1 MKKRIFSALMALT
14 VSFSMTSF
22 AGAQELSQSVDVGEV
37 TFSHVPYGIQ
47 QVYTIEV
54 VDPVTAVRNPTT
66 PIAGE
71 ETEIYV
77 SAKLDSE
84 EYMIRNVTMEW
95 TLNGEKQPDLKMS
108 LVDDVLSLP
117 FAIPGFTADKA
128 DQVDLSKVDREIYT
142 CNLPALDKDDVVT
155 YHFRVGSSVS
165 EDYEVTVMED
175 REYTQMTR
183 KADAEGLILEADDGF
198 QVQFIFGENKGIHL
212 NTGFGTL
219 LPDEILPEIIESANG
234 LTAQLDNYRVEIDYN
249 PLNIRFY
256 NQDGEYVTAINGICA
271 ISDSAGNVEQIRYTL
286 DSEED
291 EQYMGFGMQFAD
303 LDQRGNTVHI
313 QTINWY
319 LEQYK
324 SGATYAPVPYY
335 TVPGEYG
342 LYIDESDQIAFQ
354 MASENDGIQI
364 IDLVSSRQENQTDLH
379 IFLGDNEQISEQYAN
394 VGGHAVMP
402 PDWSFGTWLCANE
415 WRSTAEIEDVMA
427 KAAQYGI
434 QYSAIITEGWKNN
447 FYLFSDSTYEPH
459 EGDYYFSVS
468 DFIWGDR
475 WTDPVALVE
484 KIKEN
489 GGHFILWMVPSI
501 KEPKLDENGNTTN
514 PQMSADIE
522 YLIENKMVIMNED
535 GTPYRQPNDWFTNNM
550 ILDFTNP
557 MTKEW
562 LKGKMGYLFTEIGIS
577 GFKTDGGEFLWGR
590 DAVAFDGR
598 RGDELRNAYPDL
610 YAQTLYDIAN
620 ELTDGDAVMFSRAAG
635 RNMNQH
641 PWMWM
646 GDQKPTWEE
655 FRAVLNAQLNLAI
668 SNVPFNTPD
677 MSGFGGDLPGY
688 EYKELYLRA
697 MAQVAFSPA
706 IQLHSE
712 GRNSTNTA
720 LSRTRMPWNL
730 AERYNDDT
738 IIDIFKKFNDI
749 HYELQEYIIENA
761 QKASDTGY
769 PMLRSMAYEYPDDLE
784 ARKAETQYMFGD
796 KYLVCP
802 VTEQGATTWDVYLPA
817 GTWKHFFTGETYEG
831 GQWYTVDAPLD
842 EIPVFELEM

>member
-1 MKKRIFSALMALT
+1 MKRTIAMLLVMAIP
-14 VSFSMTSF
+14 FSMTSYVS
-22 AGAQELSQSVDVGEV
+22 AEEAVQTADVGEV
-37 TFSHVPYGIQ
+37 TFEHVPYGIQ
-47 QVYTIEV
+47 QVYSIEV

-66 PIAGE
+66 PLAGQ

-77 SAKLDSE
+77 SAKVDSD

-95 TLNGEKQPDLKMS
+95 TLNGEAQEPLKMG
-108 LVDDVLSLP
+108 LVEDVFSLP
-117 FAIPGFTADKA
+117 FAIPGFTADKS
-128 DQVDLSKVDREIYT
+128 DQVDLSKVNREIYT
-142 CNLPALDKDDVVT
+142 CNLPKLDKDDVVT
-155 YHFRVGSSVS
+155 YHFRVGDTVS
-165 EDYEVTVMED
+165 DDYTVTVMED
-175 REYTQMTR
+175 KTYTQMAL
-183 KADAEGLILEADDGF
+183 KEDAQGLILEADDGF
-198 QVQFIFGENKGIHL
+198 HIQFLFGEDEGVHL
-212 NTGFGTL
+212 NTGFGEII
-219 LPDEILPEIIESANG
+219 PDETVPEITELQNG
-234 LTAQLDNYRVEIDYN
+234 VTAKTDDFYVEIDYN

-256 NQDGEYVTAINGICA
+256 DSEGSYVTAIQSVSA
-271 ISDSAGNVEQIRYTL
+271 ISDSAGNVEEIRYDL
-286 DSEED
+286 DGQED

-335 TVPGEYG
+335 TVPDKYG
-342 LYIDESDQIAFQ
+342 LYIDESDQISFQ
-354 MASENDGIQI
+354 MASENDDIQI
-364 IDLVSSRQENQTDLH
+364 IDLVSSRKENQTDLH
-379 IFLGDNEQISEQYAN
+379 LFIGDNEEISQQYAN

-415 WRSTAEIEDVMA
+415 WSSTAEIEDVME
-427 KAAQYGI
+427 KAELYGI
-434 QYSAIITEGWKNN
+434 QYNTIITEGWKNN
-447 FYLFSDSTYEPH
+447 FYLFYDAQYEPQA
-459 EGDYYFSVS
+459 GDYYFSVS

-475 WTDPVALVE
+475 WTDPAALVSKLKE
-484 KIKEN
+484 KN
-489 GGHFILWMVPSI
+489 GHFLLWMIPSVR
-501 KEPKLDENGNTTN
+501 EPALDENGNSTN
-514 PQMSADIE
+514 PQLSADIE

-535 GTPYRQPNDWFTNNM
+535 GTPYRQPNDWFTDNM

-598 RGDELRNAYPDL
+598 RGDELRNDYPDL
-610 YAQTLYDIAN
+610 YAQVLYDIAN
-620 ELTDGDAVMFSRAAG
+620 ELTDGNAVMFSRAAG
-635 RNMNQH
+635 RHMNQH

-646 GDQKPTWEE
+646 GDQLPTWEE
-655 FRAVLNAQLNLAI
+655 FRAVLNAQMNLAI
-668 SNVPFNTPD
+668 TNVPFNTPD

-712 GRNSTNTA
+712 GRNSNSN

-730 AERYNDDT
+730 AERYQDDS

-749 HYELQEYIIENA
+749 HYDLQDYILENA
-761 QKASDTGY
+761 QKASETGY
-769 PMLRSMAYEYPDDLE
+769 PMMRSMAYEYPDDENARE
-784 ARKAETQYMFGD
+784 AQTQYMFGD

-802 VTEQGATTWDVYLPA
+802 VTEQGATTWDVYLPE
-817 GTWKHFFTGETYEG
+817 GTWQHFFTGETYEG

-842 EIPVFELEM
+842 EIPVFELMA